1 MTGKTLSDRK
11 PRRGAEG
18 TSYQYANLVKD
29 IRKSN
34 VLKSKDRILFFI
46 QLLPP
51 ALFVIILGALPL
63 VLIMIWSFWEPT
75 AYWIKPNLTIA
86 AYDKF
91 FTLERYVTFLK
102 TLRVSVT
109 VTFLALIIGYPIA
122 YFIRKI
128 VNEKYRNVLL
138 FTFIIPFFLSYIVR
152 VFSLRLILG
161 RYGVINN
168 VLMWIGLISE
178 PLEGLLFSE
187 VAVHI
192 GLLSSYLPFM
202 IFPIVLSIERVGES
216 TIEAS
221 QDLGATFFNTLTRVI
236 IPLTKPGIFA
246 GCIFVFVS
254 SLGSTVEWDL
264 LGGVGEFSTPQMLES
279 LMTALKFPSAFAI
292 STMILAITMGALLLG
307 FKYARIAELFET
319 LE

>member
-1 MTGKTLSDRK
+1 MIDEIKEFRILK
-11 PRRGAEG
+11 P
-18 TSYQYANLVKD
+18 
-29 IRKSN
+29 
-34 VLKSKDRILFFI
+34 KDRILFLI

-51 ALFVIILGALPL
+51 ALFVIILGVLPL
-63 VLIMIWSFWEPT
+63 VLIAIWSFWEPT
-75 AYWIKPNLTIA
+75 TYWIRPQLTIA
-86 AYDKF
+86 AYEKF
-91 FTLERYVTFLK
+91 ITLERHVTFLK

-128 VNEKYRNVLL
+128 VSERYRNVLL
-138 FTFIIPFFLSYIVR
+138 FVFIIPFFLSYIVR

-161 RYGVINN
+161 RYGAINN
-168 VLMWIGLISE
+168 FLTWTGFVSE
-178 PLEGLLFSE
+178 PIEGLLFCE

-202 IFPIVLSIERVGES
+202 VFPIVLSIDRVGDS
-216 TIEAS
+216 VIEAS
-221 QDLGATFFNTLTRVI
+221 QDLGATFIHTLIRVI

-264 LGGVGEFSTPQMLES
+264 LGGVGEFATPQMLES

-292 STMILAITMGALLLG
+292 STLILALTMGALVLG
-307 FKYARIAELFET
+307 FKFARIGELFET

>member
-1 MTGKTLSDRK
+1 
-11 PRRGAEG
+11 
-18 TSYQYANLVKD
+18 
-29 IRKSN
+29 
-34 VLKSKDRILFFI
+34 LKARERILFFI

-51 ALFVIILGALPL
+51 ALFVIVLGVFPLIL
-63 VLIMIWSFWEPT
+63 IIIWSFWEPT
-75 AYWIKPNLTIA
+75 TYWIRPNLTIG
-86 AYDKF
+86 AYEKF
-91 FTLERYVTFLK
+91 FILERYVTFLK

-109 VTFLALIIGYPIA
+109 VTFFALMIGYPIA
-122 YFIRKI
+122 YFVRR
-128 VNEKYRNVLL
+128 VVSERYRNVLL
-138 FTFIIPFFLSYIVR
+138 FVFVIPFFLSYIVR

-168 VLMWIGLISE
+168 LLMWIGLISE
-178 PLEGLLFSE
+178 PLERLLFSE

-202 IFPIVLSIERVGES
+202 VFPIVLSIDRVGDS
-216 TIEAS
+216 VIEAS
-221 QDLGATFFNTLTRVI
+221 QDLGATFIHTLIRVI

-264 LGGVGEFSTPQMLES
+264 LGGVGEFATPQMLES

-292 STMILAITMGALLLG
+292 STLILALTMGALVLG
-307 FKYARIAELFET
+307 FKFARIGELFET

>member
-1 MTGKTLSDRK
+1 MLK
-11 PRRGAEG
+11 
-18 TSYQYANLVKD
+18 N
-29 IRKSN
+29 IRKFKIS
-34 VLKSKDRILFFI
+34 KSKERILFFI

-51 ALFVIILGALPL
+51 ALFVIILGVFPL
-63 VLIMIWSFWEPT
+63 VLIIIWSFWEPT
-75 AYWIKPNLTIA
+75 TYWIKPDLTIT
-86 AYDKF
+86 AYHKF
-91 FTLERYVTFLK
+91 FTAGRYLTFLK
-102 TLRVSVT
+102 TLRVSCT

-128 VNEKYRNVLL
+128 VSEKYRNILL
-138 FTFIIPFFLSYIVR
+138 LTFIIPFFLSYIIR

-168 VLMWIGLISE
+168 VLLWIGLISD

-187 VAVHI
+187 LAVHI

-221 QDLGATFFNTLTRVI
+221 QDLGATFFQTLIRVI

-279 LMTALKFPSAFAI
+279 LMTALKFPSAFAV
-292 STMILAITMGALLLG
+292 STLILAMTMCALLLG
-307 FKYARIAELFET
+307 FKYAKIAELFET

>member
-1 MTGKTLSDRK
+1 MKAKG
-11 PRRGAEG
+11 
-18 TSYQYANLVKD
+18 
-29 IRKSN
+29 
-34 VLKSKDRILFFI
+34 LKSKDGALFFFGFMS
-46 QLLPP
+46 P
-51 ALFVIILGALPL
+51 ALFVIVLGIVPL
-63 VLIMIWSFWEPT
+63 VLIIIWSFFEPT
-75 AYWIKPNLTIA
+75 EYWIRPHLTIA
-86 AYDKF
+86 AYLKF
-91 FTLERYVTFLK
+91 FTMGRYITFLK

-122 YFIRKI
+122 YFIRK
-128 VNEKYRNVLL
+128 VVREKYRNIIL
-138 FTFIIPFFLSYIVR
+138 FIFIIPFFLSYIVR

-168 VLMWIGLISE
+168 ALLWIGLISE
-178 PLEGLLFSE
+178 PIEGLLFNE

-202 IFPIVLSIERVGES
+202 IFPIVLSIERVGDS
-216 TIEAS
+216 TVEAS
-221 QDLGATFFNTLTRVI
+221 RDMGATFFQTLIRII

-264 LGGVGEFSTPQMLES
+264 LGGVSELSTQQMLES
-279 LMTALKFPSAFAI
+279 LMSALKFPSTFAI
-292 STMILAITMGALLLG
+292 STLILAITMGALLLG
-307 FKYARIAELFET
+307 FRYAKIGELFET

>member
-1 MTGKTLSDRK
+1 MIDEIKEFRILK
-11 PRRGAEG
+11 P
-18 TSYQYANLVKD
+18 
-29 IRKSN
+29 
-34 VLKSKDRILFFI
+34 KDRILFLI

-51 ALFVIILGALPL
+51 ALFVIILGVLPL
-63 VLIMIWSFWEPT
+63 VLIAIWSFWEPT
-75 AYWIKPNLTIA
+75 TYWIRPQLTIA
-86 AYDKF
+86 AYEKF
-91 FTLERYVTFLK
+91 ITLERHVTFLK

-128 VNEKYRNVLL
+128 VSERYRNVLL
-138 FTFIIPFFLSYIVR
+138 FVFIIPFFLSYIVR

-161 RYGVINN
+161 RYGAINN
-168 VLMWIGLISE
+168 FLTWTGFVSE
-178 PLEGLLFSE
+178 PIEGLLFCE

-221 QDLGATFFNTLTRVI
+221 RDLGATFLHTLIRVI

-264 LGGVGEFSTPQMLES
+264 LGGVGEFATPQMLES

-292 STMILAITMGALLLG
+292 STLILALTMGALVLG
-307 FKYARIAELFET
+307 FKFARIGELFET

>member
-1 MTGKTLSDRK
+1 MKAKR
-11 PRRGAEG
+11 
-18 TSYQYANLVKD
+18 
-29 IRKSN
+29 
-34 VLKSKDRILFFI
+34 LKSKEGVLFSFG
-46 QLLPP
+46 LLPP
-51 ALFVIILGALPL
+51 ALFVIVLGIVPL
-63 VLIMIWSFWEPT
+63 VLIIIWSFFEPT
-75 AYWIKPNLTIA
+75 EYWIRPHLTIA
-86 AYDKF
+86 AYSKF
-91 FTLERYVTFLK
+91 FTLGRYITFLK

-122 YFIRKI
+122 YFIRK
-128 VNEKYRNVLL
+128 VVREKYRNIIL
-138 FTFIIPFFLSYIVR
+138 FIFIIPFFLSYIVR

-168 VLMWIGLISE
+168 ALLWVGLIFE
-178 PLEGLLFSE
+178 PIEGLLFNE

-202 IFPIVLSIERVGES
+202 IFPIVLSIERVGDS
-216 TIEAS
+216 TVEAS
-221 QDLGATFFNTLTRVI
+221 QDMGATFFQTLIRVI

-264 LGGVGEFSTPQMLES
+264 LGGVSELSTQQMLES
-279 LMTALKFPSAFAI
+279 LMTALKFPSIFAI
-292 STMILAITMGALLLG
+292 STLILAITMGALLLG
-307 FKYARIAELFET
+307 FRYAKIGELFET

>member
-1 MTGKTLSDRK
+1 M
-11 PRRGAEG
+11 
-18 TSYQYANLVKD
+18 TSYECANLLKD
-29 IRKSN
+29 IRKFKIS
-34 VLKSKDRILFFI
+34 KSKDRILFFI

-51 ALFVIILGALPL
+51 ALFVIILGVFPL
-63 VLIMIWSFWEPT
+63 VLIIIWSFWEPT
-75 AYWIKPNLTIA
+75 TYWIKPDLTIA
-86 AYDKF
+86 AYEKF
-91 FTLERYVTFLK
+91 ITLERYVTFLK
-102 TLRVSVT
+102 TLRVSFT
-109 VTFLALIIGYPIA
+109 VTLLALIIGYPIA

-128 VNEKYRNVLL
+128 VNERYRNVLL
-138 FTFIIPFFLSYIVR
+138 FAFIIPFFLSYIVR

-168 VLMWIGLISE
+168 ILVWMGLISE

-221 QDLGATFFNTLTRVI
+221 QDLGATFIHTLIRVI

-264 LGGVGEFSTPQMLES
+264 LGGVGEFATPQMLDS

-292 STMILAITMGALLLG
+292 SALTLAITMGALVLG
-307 FKYARIAELFET
+307 FKFAKIGELFET

>member
-1 MTGKTLSDRK
+1 MKTK
-11 PRRGAEG
+11 IG
-18 TSYQYANLVKD
+18 
-29 IRKSN
+29 
-34 VLKSKDRILFFI
+34 KSKGGSLSFLT
-46 QLLPP
+46 LLPP
-51 ALFVIILGALPL
+51 VLFVIILGVLPL
-63 VLIMIWSFWEPT
+63 ILIIIWSFFEPT
-75 AYWIKPNLTIA
+75 EYWIKPHLTIT
-86 AYDKF
+86 AYLKF
-91 FTLERYVTFLK
+91 ITLGRYITFVK
-102 TLRVSVT
+102 TLRVSIT

-122 YFIRKI
+122 YFIRK
-128 VNEKYRNVLL
+128 VVREKFRNILL
-138 FTFIIPFFLSYIVR
+138 FIFIIPFFLSYIVR

-168 VLMWIGLISE
+168 VLIWMGLISA
-178 PLEGLLFSE
+178 PIEGLLFSE

-202 IFPIVLSIERVGES
+202 IFPIVLSIERVGDS

-221 QDLGATFFNTLTRVI
+221 QDLGATFFQTLIRVI

-264 LGGVGEFSTPQMLES
+264 LGGVSELSTQQMLES
-279 LMTALKFPSAFAI
+279 LMMVLKFPSAFAI
-292 STMILAITMGALLLG
+292 STLILAITMCALLLG
-307 FKYARIAELFET
+307 FKYAKMGELFET

>member
-1 MTGKTLSDRK
+1 L
-11 PRRGAEG
+11 
-18 TSYQYANLVKD
+18 
-29 IRKSN
+29 
-34 VLKSKDRILFFI
+34 RIVRSRERLPFLI

-51 ALFVIILGALPL
+51 ALFVIILGVVPLALI
-63 VLIMIWSFWEPT
+63 VIWSFWEPT
-75 AYWIKPNLTIA
+75 TYWIKPSLTVD
-86 AYDKF
+86 AYEKF
-91 FTLERYVTFLK
+91 ITLERHITFIK
-102 TLRVSVT
+102 TLRVSLNVT
-109 VTFLALIIGYPIA
+109 LLALIIGYPIA

-128 VNEKYRNVLL
+128 VSERYRNVLL
-138 FTFIIPFFLSYIVR
+138 FVFIIPFFLSYIVR

-161 RYGVINN
+161 RYGLINN
-168 VLMWIGLISE
+168 LLIWTGIISE

-216 TIEAS
+216 TTEAS
-221 QDLGATFFNTLTRVI
+221 QDLGATFIHTLIRVI

-264 LGGVGEFSTPQMLES
+264 LGGVGEFATPQMLDS

-292 STMILAITMGALLLG
+292 STLVLALTMGALVLG
-307 FKYARIAELFET
+307 FKFAKIAELFET

>member
-1 MTGKTLSDRK
+1 MKAR
-11 PRRGAEG
+11 E
-18 TSYQYANLVKD
+18 
-29 IRKSN
+29 
-34 VLKSKDRILFFI
+34 RILFFI

-51 ALFVIILGALPL
+51 ALFVIVLGVFPLIL
-63 VLIMIWSFWEPT
+63 IIIWSFWEPT
-75 AYWIKPNLTIA
+75 TYWIRPNLTIG
-86 AYDKF
+86 AYEKF
-91 FTLERYVTFLK
+91 FILERYVTFLK

-109 VTFLALIIGYPIA
+109 VTFFALMIGYPIA
-122 YFIRKI
+122 YFVRR
-128 VNEKYRNVLL
+128 VVSERYRNVLL
-138 FTFIIPFFLSYIVR
+138 FVFVIPFFLSYIVR

-168 VLMWIGLISE
+168 LLMWIGLISE
-178 PLEGLLFSE
+178 PLERLLFSE

-202 IFPIVLSIERVGES
+202 VFPIVLSIDRVGDS
-216 TIEAS
+216 VIEAS
-221 QDLGATFFNTLTRVI
+221 QDLGATFIHTLIRVI

-264 LGGVGEFSTPQMLES
+264 LGGVGEFATPQMLES

-292 STMILAITMGALLLG
+292 STLILALTMGALVLG
-307 FKYARIAELFET
+307 FKFARIGELFET

>member
-1 MTGKTLSDRK
+1 MGKPPGLAGGSLTKESKILFS
-11 PRRGAEG
+11 
-18 TSYQYANLVKD
+18 
-29 IRKSN
+29 RKS
-34 VLKSKDRILFFI
+34 KISRSKDRILFFI
-46 QLLPP
+46 QLSPP
-51 ALFVIILGALPL
+51 ALFVITLGVLPL
-63 VLIMIWSFWEPT
+63 VLVIIWSFWEPT
-75 AYWIKPNLTIA
+75 TYWIKPHLTIA
-86 AYDKF
+86 AYHKF
-91 FTLERYVTFLK
+91 FTVGRYLTFLK

-152 VFSLRLILG
+152 IFSLRLILG

-168 VLMWIGLISE
+168 VLLWIGLISE

-187 VAVHI
+187 LAVHI

-202 IFPIVLSIERVGES
+202 IFPIVLSVERVGES

-221 QDLGATFFNTLTRVI
+221 QDLGATFFQTLIRVI

-292 STMILAITMGALLLG
+292 STLILAMTMGVLLLG
-307 FKYARIAELFET
+307 FKYAKIDELFET